1 VVIRQPSSPRSLETA
16 AIVKVANGWI
26 IMNPG
31 AGPTPDKPDII
42 PAPGPGDP
50 VSSFVNVPVANIA
63 AFDADAK
70 SKGPTRA

>member
-1 VVIRQPSSPRSLETA
+1 
-16 AIVKVANGWI
+16 
-26 IMNPG
+26 MNPG

-70 SKGPTRA
+70 SKGPARA